1 MKQHNTFTLKDFIIR
16 AVIAYFVTLIIFC
29 IFIFRVIPG
38 CSLLQSKLVLFLL
51 TVLSFGLIYFE
62 KDDRR
67 NYLSIATNVLIPFGI
82 YTTLAY
88 MLLLP
93 IPLGIVWVLL
103 IGLDLVYVGFYFYK
117 VKRRNYNSL
126 LEKSQLVIGLASL
139 LSLVIVL
146 SFTLFGSSIIQSS
159 TKEVCAYG
167 LRQIFSTILN
177 AGTMLLIGFLMQML
191 IEAILFTVIYIPVRV
206 YAGGYHASTPQ
217 RCWAF
222 SAIMLWIALCIVK
235 YTPQMYFWVITTL
248 SLIAC
253 IVVFLLSPVE
263 DRNKRLDEKE
273 HHVYHIRAI
282 VVMTIEAVAAI
293 LLFVFHFKQ
302 FVLVLEIAW
311 CSLAVMLLLGKGKNV
326 FENKKGGC
334 A

>member
-1 MKQHNTFTLKDFIIR
+1 M
-16 AVIAYFVTLIIFC
+16 
-29 IFIFRVIPG
+29 
-38 CSLLQSKLVLFLL
+38 
-51 TVLSFGLIYFE
+51 FE
-62 KDDRR
+62 KA
-67 NYLSIATNVLIPFGI
+67 SVTITKVLE
-82 YTTLAY
+82 
-88 MLLLP
+88 
-93 IPLGIVWVLL
+93 
-103 IGLDLVYVGFYFYK
+103 DK
-117 VKRRNYNSL
+117 K
-126 LEKSQLVIGLASL
+126 
-139 LSLVIVL
+139 
-146 SFTLFGSSIIQSS
+146 IIQSS

-235 YTPQMYFWVITTL
+235 YTPQTYFWVITTL

-282 VVMTIEAVAAI
+282 VVITIEMIVAM
-293 LLFVFHFKQ
+293 LLFALHFTQ

-326 FENKKGGC
+326 FENKKGGS

>member
-1 MKQHNTFTLKDFIIR
+1 MINKISSKIVEILIKHSLVGNEDKELYSYGFFIFLSQILYFII
-16 AVIAYFVTLIIFC
+16 VTTIGVLFNIILESIIFY
-29 IFIFRVIPG
+29 IAFQFI
-38 CSLLQSKLVLFLL
+38 
-51 TVLSFGLIYFE
+51 
-62 KDDRR
+62 RR
-67 NYLSIATNVLIPFGI
+67 
-82 YTTLAY
+82 
-88 MLLLP
+88 
-93 IPLGIVWVLL
+93 
-103 IGLDLVYVGFYFYK
+103 
-117 VKRRNYNSL
+117 
-126 LEKSQLVIGLASL
+126 
-139 LSLVIVL
+139 
-146 SFTLFGSSIIQSS
+146 
-159 TKEVCAYG
+159 
-167 LRQIFSTILN
+167 
-177 AGTMLLIGFLMQML
+177 
-191 IEAILFTVIYIPVRV
+191 

-235 YTPQMYFWVITTL
+235 YTPQTYFWVITTL

-282 VVMTIEAVAAI
+282 VVITIEMIVAM
-293 LLFVFHFKQ
+293 LLFALHFTQ

-326 FENKKGGC
+326 FENKKGGS

>member
-1 MKQHNTFTLKDFIIR
+1 M
-16 AVIAYFVTLIIFC
+16 
-29 IFIFRVIPG
+29 
-38 CSLLQSKLVLFLL
+38 
-51 TVLSFGLIYFE
+51 
-62 KDDRR
+62 
-67 NYLSIATNVLIPFGI
+67 
-82 YTTLAY
+82 
-88 MLLLP
+88 
-93 IPLGIVWVLL
+93 
-103 IGLDLVYVGFYFYK
+103 
-117 VKRRNYNSL
+117 
-126 LEKSQLVIGLASL
+126 
-139 LSLVIVL
+139 
-146 SFTLFGSSIIQSS
+146 IQSS

-167 LRQIFSTILN
+167 LRQIFSTIFN

-282 VVMTIEAVAAI
+282 VVMTIEMIVAM
-293 LLFVFHFKQ
+293 LLFALHFTQ

-326 FENKKGGC
+326 FENKKGGS